1 MNKKLLNNKLPKFFN
16 VTINYV
22 TGESKELKCASW
34 NYNYSQDMIEYLT
47 TDNEYKYIIKSNVL
61 DINPDKNYTKI
72 IEEIIKEQSAK
83 SKEK

>member
-22 TGESKELKCASW
+22 TGESKEFKCASW

>member
-1 MNKKLLNNKLPKFFN
+1 
-16 VTINYV
+16 
-22 TGESKELKCASW
+22 
-34 NYNYSQDMIEYLT
+34 MIEYLT